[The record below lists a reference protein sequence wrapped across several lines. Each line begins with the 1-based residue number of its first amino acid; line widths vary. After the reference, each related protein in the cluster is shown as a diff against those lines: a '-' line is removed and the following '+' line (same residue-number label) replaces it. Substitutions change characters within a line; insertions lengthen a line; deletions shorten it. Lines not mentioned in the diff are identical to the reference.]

1 MIPTPSPVIRTL
13 PSLTGLAKFQTTNEV
28 KTTYTNDFRK
38 RRNLEFI
45 LDDIPTLRVR
55 RTASVSK
62 STDDLR
68 TNYSE
73 NEFNSKSARLAPLY
87 HEDRG
92 KLRKLFE
99 ARKVNGVDY
108 FRSHF
113 DHNDVAREKQL
124 MNKTLYEVDF
134 TPYSHA
140 ARFPQIKRD
149 RFFQTTGSRNVKFLK
164 SNSGII
170 YHFG

>member
-13 PSLTGLAKFQTTNEV
+13 PSLTGLAKFQTKNEV

-38 RRNLEFI
+38 RRNYEFI

-55 RTASVSK
+55 RTASLSR
-62 STDDLR
+62 SYDDIGH
-68 TNYSE
+68 SG
-73 NEFNSKSARLAPLY
+73 NEFNSNSARLVPLY

-99 ARKVNGVDY
+99 ARKINGVDY

-113 DHNDVAREKQL
+113 DHNEVAKEKHL
-124 MNKTLYEVDF
+124 MNKSLYEFDF
-134 TPYSHA
+134 PPYQHA
-140 ARFPQIKRD
+140 PKFPQIKPD
-149 RFFQTTGSRNVKFLK
+149 RFFQTTGSRNVKFLN

-170 YHFG
+170 YHFS